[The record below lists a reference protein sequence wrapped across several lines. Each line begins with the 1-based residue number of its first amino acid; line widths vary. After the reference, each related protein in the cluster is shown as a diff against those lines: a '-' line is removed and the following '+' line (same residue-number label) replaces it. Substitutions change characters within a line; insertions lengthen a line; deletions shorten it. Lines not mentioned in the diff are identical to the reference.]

1 MHNLQFFWFEKVKEN
16 SIMRQIGRKEFRII
30 NYARGHVLMGIA
42 VFLFAVALLIP
53 RLAQAQDLAE
63 FEKRMTGFTLDNG
76 LKFLV
81 LERHEA
87 PVVSFHTYANV
98 GSVDE
103 VKGITGLAH
112 LFEHMAFKG
121 TKTVGTKDY
130 KAEAKAMAKMD
141 KDFLEIKAE
150 KRKGDKAD
158 KEKLEELQKQFE
170 EAQKQAQKYIVHDEF
185 EEAYSRNGASG
196 FNAYTSW
203 DATQY
208 IVSLPSNKVKLWMSL
223 ESDRFAN
230 PVVREFYKERSV
242 VMEERR
248 MMENNPQGRLI
259 EEFIAIA
266 YKAHPYGEPIVGHMS
281 DIKTLTRAEAE
292 AFFKKNYGPSNLT
305 IAIVGDVD
313 PQQIQKLAEKYFSRI
328 PSGPKPEPVETEE
341 PPQRGERRVVVEDPS
356 QPFIV
361 IGYHK
366 PNINHQDN
374 AVFDALSDIVGMG
387 RTSRLYKSL
396 VKEKKIAIAA
406 SGLHGLPGN
415 KYPGLFLFYAVPSKG
430 HTNKECEEAINAE
443 IERLKTE
450 LVSPE
455 ELKKAKTRSRAGL
468 IRQLDS
474 NSGMA
479 EQLTFYAVVTGDWR
493 NLFKQL
499 DKIEKVTAEDIQRV
513 AKEYFTSKNRTVGV
527 IETMPAENL

>member
-1 MHNLQFFWFEKVKEN
+1 
-16 SIMRQIGRKEFRII
+16 MRQETRKQS
-30 NYARGHVLMGIA
+30 IA
-42 VFLFAVALLIP
+42 VFGMVVLLLAMAPVAP
-53 RLAQAQDLAE
+53 RRLQAQDLAE
-63 FEKRMTGFTLDNG
+63 FEKRMTEFTLDNG
-76 LKFLV
+76 LKFLI

-121 TKTVGTKDY
+121 TKTVGTKNY
-130 KAEAKAMAKMD
+130 RAEAKAMAKMD
-141 KDFLEIKAE
+141 EAFLAIKAE
-150 KRKGDKAD
+150 QRKGEKAD
-158 KEKLEELQKQFE
+158 KAKLEELQKQFE
-170 EAQKQAQKYIVHDEF
+170 EAQKQAQEYIVHDEF
-185 EEAYSRNGASG
+185 EEVYSRNGASG

-208 IVSLPSNKVKLWMSL
+208 IVSLSSNKVELWMSL
-223 ESDRFAN
+223 ESDRFLH
-230 PVVREFYKERSV
+230 PVLHEFYKERNV

-248 MMENNPQGRLI
+248 MMENNPQGRLV
-259 EEFIAIA
+259 EDFIAAA
-266 YKAHPYGEPIVGHMS
+266 YKAHPYGEPVVGHMS
-281 DIKTLTRAEAE
+281 DIKTLTRAEAKS
-292 AFFKKNYGPSNLT
+292 FFKKYYGPSNLT
-305 IAIVGDVD
+305 IAIVGDVN
-313 PQQIQKLAEKYFSRI
+313 PQEIEKRAKKYFGRI

-356 QPFIV
+356 QPIVV

-366 PNINHQDN
+366 ANINHPDN

-396 VKEKKIAIAA
+396 VKEKKIAILA
-406 SGLHGLPGN
+406 SGFQGIPGD
-415 KYPGLFLFYAVPSKG
+415 KYPGLFLYYAIPAKG
-430 HTNKECEEAINAE
+430 HTNQECEEAIYAE
-443 IERLKTE
+443 IEKLKTE
-450 LVSPE
+450 LVTPE

-474 NSGMA
+474 NSGLA
-479 EQLTFYAVVTGDWR
+479 EELTFYEVVTGDWR

-499 DKIEKVTAEDIQRV
+499 DEIEKVTAEDVQRV

-527 IETMPAENL
+527 IETTTAEKL